1 MTIMNKIC
9 FDPQGKNPL
18 DGNFISIYDEKD
30 NRFHYFVHRLKG
42 PFALTWSL
50 MFFRNRNWKCKGA
63 SEREDVD
70 LLHQQEK
77 GGLGPFGWERRE
89 DHSQGPR
96 GMEIREVLIQKSF
109 ILVNICLSL

>member
-42 PFALTWSL
+42 FKKNPFYNAKYQLFL
-50 MFFRNRNWKCKGA
+50 RHRNRKCKGTTK
-63 SEREDVD
+63 RKNVG
-70 LLHQQEK
+70 LLYQPK
-77 GGLGPFGWERRE
+77 ERRL
-89 DHSQGPR
+89 G
-96 GMEIREVLIQKSF
+96 LIG
-109 ILVNICLSL
+109 